1 MKKKNSSKKYWLLL
15 LALVIIGGV
24 AYLVMTNNEKKQASL
39 ADLQTTNVARG
50 ELVAIVGAT
59 GTVHANQSAVLT
71 WQTSGRI
78 SEINVK
84 VGDKVPSEAVLARLL
99 ESSLPQSII
108 LARADLVT
116 AERNL
121 ENLQDSSLA
130 RARAQLV
137 LANAKDA
144 YDRSLWSGLQGNG
157 ARTTDQNKIDA
168 ARAAVTLAQDRVND
182 AEEAYARVD
191 DRDDDDP
198 LKAGALSTLANA
210 RESLAKAKQ
219 DLNYLTQTPDVQELA
234 ISDAKVAV
242 ALAEYEDAQRE
253 WERVKDGPDADDIA
267 AAEARIAA
275 LNATINLASLS
286 APITGTV
293 TDVNS
298 MVGDQVNIGTQAFRL
313 DDLSH
318 LLVDVQIPE
327 VDINSIKVGQS
338 VDLTFDAIINKAYQ
352 GKVTSVANVGTVQ
365 SGLVTFKV
373 TIELLNPDEQVR
385 PGMTAAVNIVI
396 NQLEDVLTVPN
407 RAVRLVEGQT
417 VVYLLKNN
425 AVEKVSIEIGASS
438 DTISEVLSGDL
449 KEGDKVILNPPS
461 SIMDID
467 FQGGPPF

>member
-1 MKKKNSSKKYWLLL
+1 MKKKSSSKKYWLLL
-15 LALVIIGGV
+15 LALVVIGGI
-24 AYLVMTNNEKKQASL
+24 AYIIVSGNAKKQASL
-39 ADLQTTNVARG
+39 ADLQTTSVSRG

-59 GTVHANQSAVLT
+59 GTVHSNQSAVLT

-78 SEINVK
+78 SEINVE
-84 VGDKVPSEAVLARLL
+84 VGDKIASDAVLAELL

-121 ENLQDSSLA
+121 ENLRDSSLA
-130 RARAQLV
+130 RARAQLA

-144 YDRSLWSGLQGNG
+144 YDRAGWSSLTGSG

-168 ARAAVTLAQDRVND
+168 ATAAVTLAEDRVND
-182 AEEAYARVD
+182 AEEAYARVES
-191 DRDDDDP
+191 RDDSDP

-210 RESLAKAKQ
+210 RESLERAKK
-219 DLNYLTQTPDVQELA
+219 DLNYLIQTPDSKELA

-242 ALAEYEDAQRE
+242 ALAEYEDALRE
-253 WERVKDGPDADDIA
+253 WERVKDGPDPDDIA
-267 AAEARIAA
+267 AAESRITA
-275 LNATINLASLS
+275 LNATINLARLT
-286 APITGTV
+286 APFSGTV
-293 TDVNS
+293 TEVNA
-298 MVGDQVNIGTQAFRL
+298 MVGDQVNAGTLAFRI

-327 VDINSIKVGQS
+327 VDINSIRVGQS
-338 VDLTFDAIINKAYQ
+338 VDLAFDAIIDKAYQ
-352 GKVTSVANVGTVQ
+352 GRVVSVANIGTVQ

-373 TIELLNPDEQVR
+373 TIELLNPDDQVR
-385 PGMTAAVNIVI
+385 TGMTAAVNIVI

-407 RAVRLVEGQT
+407 RAVRLVDGKT

-425 AVEKVSIEIGASS
+425 AVVEVPLQLGASS

>member
-1 MKKKNSSKKYWLLL
+1 MKKKSSSKKYWLIL
-15 LALVIIGGV
+15 LALVVIGGV
-24 AYLVMTNNEKKQASL
+24 AYLIVNNNMKKQASL
-39 ADLQTTNVARG
+39 ADLQTTNVSRG

-78 SEINVK
+78 SEINVA
-84 VGDKVPSEAVLARLL
+84 VGETVASEEILARLL
-99 ESSLPQSII
+99 DATLPQSVI

-121 ENLQDSSLA
+121 ENLRNSGV
-130 RARAQLV
+130 ARAQAQLT

-144 YDRSLWSGLQGNG
+144 YDRAVWSNPQGNT

-168 ARAAVTLAQDRVND
+168 ARAAVTLAENRVND
-182 AEEAYARVD
+182 AEEAYDRVKS
-191 DRDDDDP
+191 RDDSDP
-198 LKAGALSTLANA
+198 LKAAALSTLANA
-210 RESLAKAKQ
+210 RESLQRAKQ
-219 DLNYLTQTPDVQELA
+219 DLNYLIQTPTEKELA

-242 ALAEYEDAQRE
+242 ALAQYEDALRE
-253 WERVKDGPDADDIA
+253 WERVKDGADPDDIA
-267 AAEARIAA
+267 AAEARITA
-275 LNATINLASLS
+275 LNATINLARLI
-286 APITGTV
+286 APFSGTV
-293 TDVNS
+293 TDVNA
-298 MVGDQVNIGTQAFRL
+298 MVGDLVNAGTQAFRI

-327 VDINSIKVGQS
+327 VDINSIKAGQQ
-338 VDLTFDAIINKAYQ
+338 VDLTFDAILNKAYQ
-352 GKVTSVANVGTVQ
+352 GRVISVANSGTVQ

-373 TIELLNPDEQVR
+373 TIEILNPDEQVR

-396 NQLEDVLTVPN
+396 NQLENVLTVPN
-407 RAVRLVEGQT
+407 RAVRLVDGET

-425 AVEKVSIEIGASS
+425 AVQKAPIKIGASS
-438 DTISEVLSGDL
+438 DTVSEVISGDL

>member
-1 MKKKNSSKKYWLLL
+1 MKKKNPNKKYWLLL
-15 LALVIIGGV
+15 LSLLVV
-24 AYLVMTNNEKKQASL
+24 AAITYFIVDANAKKQASL
-39 ADLQTTNVARG
+39 ADLQTSTISRG

-59 GTVHANQSAVLT
+59 GTVHANQGAILT

-78 SEINVK
+78 SEINVN
-84 VGDKVPSEAVLARLL
+84 VGDEIASEAILARLL

-121 ENLQDSSLA
+121 ENLQDSNLA
-130 RARAQLV
+130 RAQAQLA

-144 YDRSLWSGLQGNG
+144 YDRARWSSLEGDA
-157 ARTTDQNKIDA
+157 ARVTDPNKIDA
-168 ARAAVTLAQDRVND
+168 ASAAVTLAEDRVND
-182 AEEAYARVD
+182 AEEAYERVEN
-191 DRDDDDP
+191 RDDDDP

-210 RESLAKAKQ
+210 RDSLERAKR
-219 DLNYLTQTPDVQELA
+219 DLNYLVQSPDEKELA

-253 WERVKDGPDADDIA
+253 WERIKEGPDPNDIA
-267 AAEARIAA
+267 AAESRITA
-275 LNATINLASLS
+275 LNATINLARLA
-286 APITGTV
+286 APFSGTV
-293 TDVNS
+293 TEVNA
-298 MVGDQVNIGTQAFRL
+298 MIGDQVSAGTQAFRI

-327 VDINSIKVGQS
+327 VDINNIRPGQE
-338 VDLTFDAIINKAYQ
+338 VELAFDAIINKGYQ
-352 GKVTSVANVGTVQ
+352 GRVTSVANIGTVQ

-373 TIELLNPDEQVR
+373 VIEILNPDEQVR
-385 PGMTAAVNIVI
+385 PGMTAAVNIII

-407 RAVRLVEGQT
+407 RAVRLVEGKT

-425 AVEKVSIEIGASS
+425 AVVEVPIQIGASS
-438 DTISEVLSGDL
+438 DAISEVISGDI